1 MPSGWSDDPIPEFR
15 KHGFPQLPGNKKP
28 LKIKVKTE
36 SKTGIDL
43 AI

>member
-1 MPSGWSDDPIPEFR
+1 MPSGWSDDAIPEFR
-15 KHGFPQLPGNKKP
+15 KRGFLLRPVNKKP
-28 LKIKVKTE
+28 LKINAKGE